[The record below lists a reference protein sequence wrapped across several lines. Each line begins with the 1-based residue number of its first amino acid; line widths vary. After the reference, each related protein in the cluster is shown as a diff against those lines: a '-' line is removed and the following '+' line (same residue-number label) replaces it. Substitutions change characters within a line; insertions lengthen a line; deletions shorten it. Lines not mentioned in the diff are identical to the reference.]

1 MNKRFASL
9 AVSALLLVSLLSVPA
24 LAEGTEAAA
33 DTAGDDH
40 VIVTLNPETALQP
53 ETPAEAAASATETA
67 QADPVPSAYDAASAA
82 TAAKAEVK
90 ADDTKDQQLTYV
102 ALGDSIVS
110 GVGLADVQYSAR
122 SGYSVD
128 MAPNFHGYSPD
139 CYVGKVAA
147 ALGLDRD
154 HAINLGLPALTAP
167 DLADMIRYGKMPQMN
182 MASGCEYNYPE
193 FQDYIRKADV
203 VSVQIGSNDAFVPCI
218 VALGN
223 ATNWKSEK
231 LAATILAGD
240 LRNEGSGSTMSAI
253 YRSIKAMDLTKAE
266 RDATWNLLFSGMS
279 KICDETY
286 PKTTAALISIV
297 QEIRNLNPDA
307 QIILV
312 GYTNPVPLIP
322 CWRSYFNKLNKFEKQ
337 IAKTYNLTYVAIPNT
352 ETTLDV
358 HPTIKGSPVHRQ
370 QARERHRESVITN
383 TAKPPVSAGS
393 GGFFPA
399 IRYAARAF
407 FDVFK
412 DGVAV
417 LTADHD
423 HLAGG
428 DSRHAGGRSD
438 LVLVFEVMLHGLLL
452 ALDIGIHRIHHVLR
466 LALGGLD
473 DGHAVDADHHAGH

>member
-33 DTAGDDH
+33 DAAGDDH
-40 VIVTLNPETALQP
+40 VIVTLNPEAALQP

-90 ADDTKDQQLTYV
+90 ADGTKDEQLTYV

-122 SGYSVD
+122 AGYSVD
-128 MAPNFHGYSPD
+128 MAPNFKGYSPN
-139 CYVGKVAA
+139 CYVGKVAET
-147 ALGLDRD
+147 LGLDRD

-167 DLADMIRYGKMPQMN
+167 DLADMIQYGKMPQMN

-203 VSVQIGSNDAFVPCI
+203 ISVQIGSNDAFVPCI
-218 VALGN
+218 VGLGN

-240 LRNEGSGSTMSAI
+240 LRNEGSGSTMSTI
-253 YRSIKAMDLTKAE
+253 YRSIKDMKLTKAE
-266 RDATWNLLFSGMS
+266 TDATWNLFFSGMS

-286 PKTTAALISIV
+286 PKTSAALISIV
-297 QEIRNLNPDA
+297 QEIRKLNPDA
-307 QIILV
+307 QIILI

-322 CWRSYFNKLNKFEKQ
+322 CWRSYFSKLNKFEKQ
-337 IAKTYNLTYVAIPNT
+337 IAKTYDLTYVAIPNT

-358 HPTIKGSPVHRQ
+358 HPTIKGHAYIANKLV
-370 QARERHRESVITN
+370 N
-383 TAKPPVSAGS
+383 
-393 GGFFPA
+393 A
-399 IRYAARAF
+399 I
-407 FDVFK
+407 
-412 DGVAV
+412 
-417 LTADHD
+417 
-423 HLAGG
+423 
-428 DSRHAGGRSD
+428 
-438 LVLVFEVMLHGLLL
+438 ENP
-452 ALDIGIHRIHHVLR
+452 
-466 LALGGLD
+466 
-473 DGHAVDADHHAGH
+473 

>member
-33 DTAGDDH
+33 DAAGDDH
-40 VIVTLNPETALQP
+40 VIVTLNPEAALQP

-67 QADPVPSAYDAASAA
+67 QADPAPSADDAEEAE
-82 TAAKAEVK
+82 AEVK
-90 ADDTKDQQLTYV
+90 ADDTAKEAKADIETAAAASDNKEEDKDEQLTYV
-102 ALGDSIVS
+102 ALGDSIVA

-128 MAPNFHGYSPD
+128 MTPNFQGYSPD

-358 HPTIKGSPVHRQ
+358 HPTIKGHQYIANKLV
-370 QARERHRESVITN
+370 N
-383 TAKPPVSAGS
+383 
-393 GGFFPA
+393 A
-399 IRYAARAF
+399 I
-407 FDVFK
+407 
-412 DGVAV
+412 
-417 LTADHD
+417 
-423 HLAGG
+423 
-428 DSRHAGGRSD
+428 
-438 LVLVFEVMLHGLLL
+438 ENP
-452 ALDIGIHRIHHVLR
+452 
-466 LALGGLD
+466 
-473 DGHAVDADHHAGH
+473 

>member
-33 DTAGDDH
+33 DAAGDDH
-40 VIVTLNPETALQP
+40 VIVTLNPEAALQP

-67 QADPVPSAYDAASAA
+67 QADPAPSADDAEEAL
-82 TAAKAEVK
+82 TAAEAEVK
-90 ADDTKDQQLTYV
+90 ADDTKEEDKDEQLTYV
-102 ALGDSIVS
+102 ALGDSIVA

-128 MAPNFHGYSPD
+128 MTPNFQGYSPN
-139 CYVGKVAA
+139 CYVGKVAT

-167 DLADMIRYGKMPQMN
+167 DLA
-182 MASGCEYNYPE
+182 
-193 FQDYIRKADV
+193 
-203 VSVQIGSNDAFVPCI
+203 
-218 VALGN
+218 

-358 HPTIKGSPVHRQ
+358 HPTIKGHQYIANKLV
-370 QARERHRESVITN
+370 N
-383 TAKPPVSAGS
+383 
-393 GGFFPA
+393 A
-399 IRYAARAF
+399 I
-407 FDVFK
+407 
-412 DGVAV
+412 
-417 LTADHD
+417 
-423 HLAGG
+423 
-428 DSRHAGGRSD
+428 
-438 LVLVFEVMLHGLLL
+438 ENP
-452 ALDIGIHRIHHVLR
+452 
-466 LALGGLD
+466 
-473 DGHAVDADHHAGH
+473 

>member
-1 MNKRFASL
+1 M
-9 AVSALLLVSLLSVPA
+9 
-24 LAEGTEAAA
+24 
-33 DTAGDDH
+33 
-40 VIVTLNPETALQP
+40 
-53 ETPAEAAASATETA
+53 
-67 QADPVPSAYDAASAA
+67 
-82 TAAKAEVK
+82 TAAEAEVK
-90 ADDTKDQQLTYV
+90 ADDTKEEDKDEQLTYV
-102 ALGDSIVS
+102 ALGDSIVA

-203 VSVQIGSNDAFVPCI
+203 ISVQIGSNDAFVPCI

-231 LAATILAGD
+231 LASTILAGD
-240 LRNEGSGSTMSAI
+240 LRNEGSGSTMSTI

-358 HPTIKGSPVHRQ
+358 HPTIKGHQYIANKLV
-370 QARERHRESVITN
+370 N
-383 TAKPPVSAGS
+383 
-393 GGFFPA
+393 A
-399 IRYAARAF
+399 I
-407 FDVFK
+407 
-412 DGVAV
+412 
-417 LTADHD
+417 
-423 HLAGG
+423 
-428 DSRHAGGRSD
+428 
-438 LVLVFEVMLHGLLL
+438 ENP
-452 ALDIGIHRIHHVLR
+452 
-466 LALGGLD
+466 
-473 DGHAVDADHHAGH
+473 

>member
-33 DTAGDDH
+33 DAAGDDH
-40 VIVTLNPETALQP
+40 VIVTLNPEAALQP

-90 ADDTKDQQLTYV
+90 ADGTKDEQLTYV

-240 LRNEGSGSTMSAI
+240 LRNEGSGSTMSTI
-253 YRSIKAMDLTKAE
+253 YRSIKDMKLTKAE
-266 RDATWNLLFSGMS
+266 TDATWNLFFSGMS

-286 PKTTAALISIV
+286 PKTSAALISIV
-297 QEIRNLNPDA
+297 QEIRKLNPDA
-307 QIILV
+307 QIILI

-352 ETTLDV
+352 ETTIDV
-358 HPTIKGSPVHRQ
+358 HPTIKGHQYIANKLV
-370 QARERHRESVITN
+370 N
-383 TAKPPVSAGS
+383 
-393 GGFFPA
+393 A
-399 IRYAARAF
+399 I
-407 FDVFK
+407 
-412 DGVAV
+412 
-417 LTADHD
+417 
-423 HLAGG
+423 
-428 DSRHAGGRSD
+428 
-438 LVLVFEVMLHGLLL
+438 ENP
-452 ALDIGIHRIHHVLR
+452 
-466 LALGGLD
+466 
-473 DGHAVDADHHAGH
+473 

>member
-1 MNKRFASL
+1 MKGLFCHEQAFCKSGGL
-9 AVSALLLVSLLSVPA
+9 CPA
-24 LAEGTEAAA
+24 ACLPAQRPR
-33 DTAGDDH
+33 AGRGDRGRCGHRRHDH
-40 VIVTLNPETALQP
+40 VIVTLNPEAALQP

-67 QADPVPSAYDAASAA
+67 QADPVPSADDAEEAA
-82 TAAKAEVK
+82 TAAEAEVK
-90 ADDTKDQQLTYV
+90 ADGTKDEQLTYV

-240 LRNEGSGSTMSAI
+240 LRNEGSGSTMSTI

-297 QEIRNLNPDA
+297 QEIRKLNPDA

-352 ETTLDV
+352 ETTIDV
-358 HPTIKGSPVHRQ
+358 HPTIKGHQYIANKLV
-370 QARERHRESVITN
+370 N
-383 TAKPPVSAGS
+383 
-393 GGFFPA
+393 A
-399 IRYAARAF
+399 I
-407 FDVFK
+407 
-412 DGVAV
+412 
-417 LTADHD
+417 
-423 HLAGG
+423 
-428 DSRHAGGRSD
+428 
-438 LVLVFEVMLHGLLL
+438 ENP
-452 ALDIGIHRIHHVLR
+452 
-466 LALGGLD
+466 
-473 DGHAVDADHHAGH
+473 

>member
-24 LAEGTEAAA
+24 LAEGTEATADAA
-33 DTAGDDH
+33 SDDH
-40 VIVTLNPETALQP
+40 VIVTLNPEAALQP

-67 QADPVPSAYDAASAA
+67 QADPAPSADDAEEAEGA
-82 TAAKAEVK
+82 TEAEGK
-90 ADDTKDQQLTYV
+90 ADDTAKEAKADIETAAAASDDKEEDKDEQLTYV
-102 ALGDSIVS
+102 ALGDSIVA

-128 MAPNFHGYSPD
+128 MAPNFQSYSPN

-147 ALGLDRD
+147 TLGLDRD

-167 DLADMIRYGKMPQMN
+167 DLADMIQYGKMPQMN

-203 VSVQIGSNDAFVPCI
+203 ISVQIGSNDAFVPCI

-240 LRNEGSGSTMSAI
+240 LRNEGSGSTMSTI

-266 RDATWNLLFSGMS
+266 KDATWNLFFSGMS

-297 QEIRNLNPDA
+297 QEIRKLNPDA

-337 IAKTYNLTYVAIPNT
+337 ISKTYNLTYVAIPNT

-358 HPTIKGSPVHRQ
+358 HPTIKGHQYIANKLV
-370 QARERHRESVITN
+370 N
-383 TAKPPVSAGS
+383 
-393 GGFFPA
+393 A
-399 IRYAARAF
+399 I
-407 FDVFK
+407 
-412 DGVAV
+412 
-417 LTADHD
+417 
-423 HLAGG
+423 
-428 DSRHAGGRSD
+428 
-438 LVLVFEVMLHGLLL
+438 ENP
-452 ALDIGIHRIHHVLR
+452 
-466 LALGGLD
+466 
-473 DGHAVDADHHAGH
+473 

>member
-33 DTAGDDH
+33 DTVSDDH
-40 VIVTLNPETALQP
+40 VIVTLNPEAALQP

-67 QADPVPSAYDAASAA
+67 QADPAPSADDAEEAE
-82 TAAKAEVK
+82 AEVK
-90 ADDTKDQQLTYV
+90 ADDTAKEAKADIETAAVASDNKEEDKDEQLTYV
-102 ALGDSIVS
+102 ALGDSIVA

-128 MAPNFHGYSPD
+128 MAPNFQGYSPN

-358 HPTIKGSPVHRQ
+358 HPTIKGHQYIANKLV
-370 QARERHRESVITN
+370 N
-383 TAKPPVSAGS
+383 
-393 GGFFPA
+393 A
-399 IRYAARAF
+399 I
-407 FDVFK
+407 
-412 DGVAV
+412 
-417 LTADHD
+417 
-423 HLAGG
+423 
-428 DSRHAGGRSD
+428 
-438 LVLVFEVMLHGLLL
+438 ENP
-452 ALDIGIHRIHHVLR
+452 
-466 LALGGLD
+466 
-473 DGHAVDADHHAGH
+473 

>member
-33 DTAGDDH
+33 DTVSDDH
-40 VIVTLNPETALQP
+40 VIVTLNPEAALQP

-67 QADPVPSAYDAASAA
+67 QADPAPSADDAEEAL
-82 TAAKAEVK
+82 TAAE
-90 ADDTKDQQLTYV
+90 
-102 ALGDSIVS
+102 
-110 GVGLADVQYSAR
+110 ADVQYSAR

-128 MAPNFHGYSPD
+128 MAPNFQGYSPD

-203 VSVQIGSNDAFVPCI
+203 ISVQIGSNDAFVPCI

-253 YRSIKAMDLTKAE
+253 YRSIKAMNLTKAE

-286 PKTTAALISIV
+286 PKTSAALISIV

-358 HPTIKGSPVHRQ
+358 HPTIKGHQYIANKLV
-370 QARERHRESVITN
+370 N
-383 TAKPPVSAGS
+383 
-393 GGFFPA
+393 A
-399 IRYAARAF
+399 I
-407 FDVFK
+407 
-412 DGVAV
+412 
-417 LTADHD
+417 
-423 HLAGG
+423 
-428 DSRHAGGRSD
+428 
-438 LVLVFEVMLHGLLL
+438 ENP
-452 ALDIGIHRIHHVLR
+452 
-466 LALGGLD
+466 
-473 DGHAVDADHHAGH
+473 

>member
-33 DTAGDDH
+33 DAAGDDH
-40 VIVTLNPETALQP
+40 VIVTLNPEAALQP

-67 QADPVPSAYDAASAA
+67 QADPAPSADDAEEAA

-90 ADDTKDQQLTYV
+90 ADDTKEEEKDKQLTYV

-203 VSVQIGSNDAFVPCI
+203 ISVQIGSNDAFVPCI

-240 LRNEGSGSTMSAI
+240 LRNEGSGSTMSTI

-358 HPTIKGSPVHRQ
+358 HPTIKGHQYIANKLV
-370 QARERHRESVITN
+370 N
-383 TAKPPVSAGS
+383 
-393 GGFFPA
+393 A
-399 IRYAARAF
+399 I
-407 FDVFK
+407 
-412 DGVAV
+412 
-417 LTADHD
+417 
-423 HLAGG
+423 
-428 DSRHAGGRSD
+428 
-438 LVLVFEVMLHGLLL
+438 ENP
-452 ALDIGIHRIHHVLR
+452 
-466 LALGGLD
+466 
-473 DGHAVDADHHAGH
+473 

>member
-33 DTAGDDH
+33 DAAGDDH
-40 VIVTLNPETALQP
+40 VIVTLNPEAALQP

-67 QADPVPSAYDAASAA
+67 QADPVPSADDAEEAE
-82 TAAKAEVK
+82 AEVK
-90 ADDTKDQQLTYV
+90 ADDTAKEAKADIETAAAASEEDKDEQLTYV
-102 ALGDSIVS
+102 ALGDSIVA

-358 HPTIKGSPVHRQ
+358 HPTIKGHQYIANKLV
-370 QARERHRESVITN
+370 N
-383 TAKPPVSAGS
+383 
-393 GGFFPA
+393 A
-399 IRYAARAF
+399 I
-407 FDVFK
+407 
-412 DGVAV
+412 
-417 LTADHD
+417 
-423 HLAGG
+423 
-428 DSRHAGGRSD
+428 
-438 LVLVFEVMLHGLLL
+438 ENP
-452 ALDIGIHRIHHVLR
+452 
-466 LALGGLD
+466 
-473 DGHAVDADHHAGH
+473 

>member
-24 LAEGTEAAA
+24 LAEGTDAAA
-33 DTAGDDH
+33 DAASDDH
-40 VIVTLNPETALQP
+40 VIVTLNPEAALQP

-67 QADPVPSAYDAASAA
+67 QADPAPSADDAEEAEAA
-82 TAAKAEVK
+82 AEAEGK
-90 ADDTKDQQLTYV
+90 ADDTAKEAKADIETAAAASDDKEEDKDEQLTYV

-128 MAPNFHGYSPD
+128 MTPNFHGYSPD

-167 DLADMIRYGKMPQMN
+167 DLADMIQYGKMPQMN

-203 VSVQIGSNDAFVPCI
+203 ISVQIGSNDAFVPCI

-240 LRNEGSGSTMSAI
+240 LRNEGSGSTMSTI

-266 RDATWNLLFSGMS
+266 KDATWNLFFSGMS

-297 QEIRNLNPDA
+297 QEIRKLNPNA

-337 IAKTYNLTYVAIPNT
+337 ISKTYNLTYVAIPNT

-358 HPTIKGSPVHRQ
+358 HPTIKGHQYIANKLV
-370 QARERHRESVITN
+370 N
-383 TAKPPVSAGS
+383 
-393 GGFFPA
+393 A
-399 IRYAARAF
+399 I
-407 FDVFK
+407 
-412 DGVAV
+412 
-417 LTADHD
+417 
-423 HLAGG
+423 
-428 DSRHAGGRSD
+428 
-438 LVLVFEVMLHGLLL
+438 ENP
-452 ALDIGIHRIHHVLR
+452 
-466 LALGGLD
+466 
-473 DGHAVDADHHAGH
+473 